1 MTAPASTRANKG
13 AGVRLVQAAA
23 LVVVLGV
30 LLLAT
35 QVAPETRSV
44 VGTMAGLGV
53 LLLAGTLTSELAEV
67 VGLPHLSGYLLA
79 GVVVGPHVL
88 RLVDVDTVA
97 RLQPVNTFTL
107 ALIAL
112 AGGAELR
119 IAMLRR
125 TWRSLMLATLS
136 QATIVLLLS
145 GGVFFALASMT
156 PFNGLELGALFGVA
170 VLWGIVA
177 VSRSPA
183 ALLGV
188 FSQLRPSGPL
198 TDFSLAFVMLS
209 DVVVIVMATLAIT
222 LVRPLLDAGAALSA
236 SSLYHL
242 AHELLGSVS
251 LGVTLGLVLA
261 AYLRLVGRNLLLVLL
276 VVGVGLSELLRY
288 IQFDAMLSFLVAGFV
303 VENGSSQGEKL
314 LGGIER
320 TGAIVFVIFF
330 GLAGAQLDIPIL
342 VELWPV
348 AFGLCSVRAIAT
360 WLAARAGSRLA
371 GDPPPIRT
379 WGFSGLIAQ
388 SGLTLG
394 LSLVIV
400 RSFPALK
407 DAFHSLV
414 IASCAINTLV
424 GPIVLKLG
432 LDRTG
437 ESRAGEDQETAPT
450 SAA

>member
-1 MTAPASTRANKG
+1 MSGEVVAAKG
-13 AGVRLVQAAA
+13 AGVRVVQAAA

-35 QVAPETRSV
+35 QIAPPMAGGV

-53 LLLAGTLTSELAEV
+53 LLLAGTLTSELAELL
-67 VGLPHLSGYLLA
+67 GLPHLSGYLLA

-88 RLVDVDTVA
+88 ELADLDTVS
-97 RLQPVNTFTL
+97 RLQPINTFTL

-119 IAMLRR
+119 IATLRR
-125 TWRSLMLATLS
+125 TMRSLLWATGAQS
-136 QATIVLLLS
+136 AIVFLVS
-145 GGVFFALASMT
+145 GVAFFALARLT
-156 PFNGLELGALFGVA
+156 PFSTYEIGALIGVA
-170 VLWGIVA
+170 ALWGIIS

-198 TDFSLAFVMLS
+198 TEFSLAFVMLS
-209 DVVVIVMATLAIT
+209 DVIVIVMATLAIT
-222 LVRPLLDAGAALSA
+222 LVRPLLDPGAALSV
-236 SSLYHL
+236 SSLMDL
-242 AHELLGSVS
+242 GHELLGSVS
-251 LGVTLGLVLA
+251 LGVTLGLLLA
-261 AYLRLVGRNLLLVLL
+261 AYLRIVGRNLLLVLL

-303 VENGSSQGEKL
+303 VENGSSQGHKL
-314 LGGIER
+314 LVGIER

-330 GLAGAQLDIPIL
+330 GLAGAQLDLPIL

-348 AFGLCSVRAIAT
+348 ALGLCTIRSIAT
-360 WLAARAGSRLA
+360 WSANRVGSHFA
-371 GDPPPIRT
+371 GDPPAIKR
-379 WGFSGLIAQ
+379 WGFAGLVSQ

-400 RSFPALK
+400 RSFPGLSE
-407 DAFHSLV
+407 AFHSLV

-424 GPIVLKLG
+424 GPIILKLG
-432 LDRTG
+432 LDRAG
-437 ESRAGEDQETAPT
+437 ESRAADEPEAAPS
-450 SAA
+450 SAV